1 MKLKRILSEIY
12 NLFNFYAKI
21 MYIFDELILRGE
33 NEIWGK
39 FDKEEKKGH
48 SLVATLKTVKNSL

>member
-21 MYIFDELILRGE
+21 MYIFDELILRGG

-39 FDKEEKKGH
+39 FDTEEKKH
-48 SLVATLKTVKNSL
+48 P